1 MVPIAKPD
9 KLPIGTITFLFTDI
23 EGSTIALQA
32 LGDEAFADVL
42 AVHNKIMSECAETG
56 VLVRTMGDGLFAAFV
71 DPIAAVSAAIS
82 ALRRLHT
89 EEWPANAKVRV
100 RMGLHTGVGILGG
113 DDYVGLDVHRAARIA
128 DAGHGEQ
135 IVVSASTAALIEGHL
150 PEGSALRAAREPY
163 QEALVLLRMH
173 GDPTQIANAL
183 YNLSFPVTYMGAT
196 GQAIDYLTESPS
208 IAEDIDDRLGI
219 GRAYWGFCFVATM
232 AKDYED
238 TIPHAERAAA
248 EFELLDSP
256 FDLGWTRFMLAQTH
270 YLLGNSDGARQYVD
284 MAIPLFVTTRDL
296 AAVVLSLYLNVAIT
310 ISEGDEN
317 RAALMLGAAKTLKLR
332 TGATIADVE
341 QNQYEDVTTLMN
353 DSRTGIQEAI
363 EAGRRMTTEQA
374 MALAATV

>member
-1 MVPIAKPD
+1 M
-9 KLPIGTITFLFTDI
+9 
-23 EGSTIALQA
+23 
-32 LGDEAFADVL
+32 
-42 AVHNKIMSECAETG
+42 
-56 VLVRTMGDGLFAAFV
+56 
-71 DPIAAVSAAIS
+71 
-82 ALRRLHT
+82 
-89 EEWPANAKVRV
+89 
-100 RMGLHTGVGILGG
+100 
-113 DDYVGLDVHRAARIA
+113 
-128 DAGHGEQ
+128 
-135 IVVSASTAALIEGHL
+135 TAALEWAIDNENADLALEMVGNLWRFWQARGHL
-150 PEGSALRAAREPY
+150 VDAEGRIGKVLTLEGGEPWSRAMALEAQGGVAYWKGDWGAARGPY